1 MWEII
6 YNTLLSIIIIVLLHY
21 IYDIIKN
28 KYTKKTHMD
37 VLETQTELYKN
48 VINDMTNE
56 KIIESENIEN
66 DLLQHALDEVNN
78 NI

>member
-6 YNTLLSIIIIVLLHY
+6 YNTILSIIIIVLLHY
-21 IYDIIKN
+21 IYDRIKN
-28 KYTKKTHMD
+28 KYTKKTHID

-48 VINDMTNE
+48 VINDITNE
-56 KIIESENIEN
+56 KINETENLEN
-66 DLLQHALDEVNN
+66 DLLQHALEEVKN